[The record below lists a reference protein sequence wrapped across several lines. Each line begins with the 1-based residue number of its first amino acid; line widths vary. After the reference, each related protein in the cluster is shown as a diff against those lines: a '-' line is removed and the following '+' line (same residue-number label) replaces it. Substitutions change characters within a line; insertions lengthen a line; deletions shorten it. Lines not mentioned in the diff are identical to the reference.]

1 MDKYIV
7 PTRVKHT
14 IRDLRVRAGLSQD
27 QAACRM
33 HISRKTL
40 QIWENDPTKL
50 SVDTINKISKLYEMH
65 NFFEQV
71 FRFWNQRRKAVDEE
85 RRVSALIA
93 NSNCIGTT
101 SNLFCDKWSRA
112 SSENLRTTKKPDSNR
127 A

>member
-50 SVDTINKISKLYEMH
+50 SVDTINKISKLYEIPTEYI
-65 NFFEQV
+65 FFGPNTAFSVQ
-71 FRFWNQRRKAVDEE
+71 
-85 RRVSALIA
+85 
-93 NSNCIGTT
+93 G
-101 SNLFCDKWSRA
+101 
-112 SSENLRTTKKPDSNR
+112 
-127 A
+127 